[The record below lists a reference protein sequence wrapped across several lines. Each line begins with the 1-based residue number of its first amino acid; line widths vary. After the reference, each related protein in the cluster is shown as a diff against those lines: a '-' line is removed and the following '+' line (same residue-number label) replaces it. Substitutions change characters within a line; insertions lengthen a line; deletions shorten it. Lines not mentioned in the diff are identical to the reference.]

1 VGNKNTNRER
11 KQGKV
16 DVKVLELIPINWRY
30 IEGFGRGMVFMLL
43 WFSGGAMACI
53 GVI

>member
-16 DVKVLELIPINWRY
+16 DVKVGINPSWRY
-30 IEGFGRGMVFMLL
+30 MNEGFGTGMVFMLL
-43 WFSGGAMACI
+43 LWFRGGAMACM
-53 GVI
+53 G